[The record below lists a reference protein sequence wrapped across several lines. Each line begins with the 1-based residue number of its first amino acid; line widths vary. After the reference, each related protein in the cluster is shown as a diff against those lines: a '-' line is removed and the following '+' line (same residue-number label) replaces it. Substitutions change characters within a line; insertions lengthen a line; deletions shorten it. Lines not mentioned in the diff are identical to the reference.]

1 MKSDMKGETLKLRRL
16 IKDVDEP
23 LDVHKLVN
31 SEHSK
36 TF

>member
-1 MKSDMKGETLKLRRL
+1 MKSDMKGETLKLRL

-23 LDVHKLVN
+23 LNVHGRVN

-36 TF
+36 AF